1 MFPFL
6 GYSLII
12 FRYFQ
17 LALSIWKKNIFLYI
31 RDHYN
36 NRLIYQIFE
45 HIRRDRD
52 GFDAPYSSLKIAITS
67 LVQLNSLTDQP
78 LHLYIE
84 EFERPYLVHTK
95 RYYEAEAAREIAN
108 ASVSQFMTKVT
119 NDCMQGGW

>member
-1 MFPFL
+1 MLFFQL
-6 GYSLII
+6 M
-12 FRYFQ
+12 Q

-45 HIRRDRD
+45 YIRRDRD
-52 GFDAPYSSLKIAITS
+52 GFDAPYSALKTSVTS

-95 RYYEAEAAREIAN
+95 RYYESEAAQEIAN
-108 ASVSQFMTKVT
+108 VSISQFMSKVGKEVWKG
-119 NDCMQGGW
+119 QGVSLTVW